1 MNASLNPPATAPQAA
16 PASAGRLP
24 DPRRVLLVHPLG
36 YRAGA
41 AARDIAR
48 RANIMPPVGLASL
61 AAWLERRGFETDIVD
76 CNAHPAAA
84 GRIREL
90 LLARRPATLGLSCT
104 TAGFLDGVR
113 IAALAKATLPGIRT
127 VVGGPHASALAA
139 RALEGFDAIDF
150 AVVGEGEETLAELA
164 AGGWEEP
171 AEVKGLVYRDRGG
184 AAVFSGHRETALAL
198 DTLPFPAYEK
208 LEGFPRAY
216 TLPIFNSTDRTAAI
230 AEGYGARVAFEGHQQ
245 ISKARNTGAKKA
257 K

>member
-41 AARDIAR
+41 AASDIAR

-164 AGGWEEP
+164 AGLDDSIHRVTSSYQSRPRCGDGACHALEP
-171 AEVKGLVYRDRGG
+171 ARSGSPQHYSTAPPLCQCGLSAEG
-184 AAVFSGHRETALAL
+184 AY
-198 DTLPFPAYEK
+198 FPA
-208 LEGFPRAY
+208 LV
-216 TLPIFNSTDRTAAI
+216 TDVVGAGDGGELVRIQAH
-230 AEGYGARVAFEGHQQ
+230 ARV
-245 ISKARNTGAKKA
+245 
-257 K
+257 